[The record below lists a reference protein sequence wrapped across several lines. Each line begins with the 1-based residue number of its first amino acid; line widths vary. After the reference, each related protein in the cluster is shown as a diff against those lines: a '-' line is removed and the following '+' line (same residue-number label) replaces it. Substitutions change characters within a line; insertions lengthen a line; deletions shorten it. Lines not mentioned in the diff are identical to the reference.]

1 MKLEDVKIGQ
11 RFRFS
16 KGGLVYIKDT
26 VQGMDN
32 QSSYSHSEKQIK
44 TKGYGYPKSRHVHRP
59 QSDKVFEI
67 LPFIKTRGGIREG
80 SGAKPK
86 YNEETKTVTFRC
98 PVSKIEELKFI
109 IKAKLSEW
117 SLK

>member
-1 MKLEDVKIGQ
+1 MKLENVKIGQ

-44 TKGYGYPKSRHVHRP
+44 TKNYLRKELV
-59 QSDKVFEI
+59 I
-67 LPFIKTRGGIREG
+67 PFQVLWEDF
-80 SGAKPK
+80 P
-86 YNEETKTVTFRC
+86 
-98 PVSKIEELKFI
+98 
-109 IKAKLSEW
+109 
-117 SLK
+117 SLR